1 MATLEEVYGKKQA
14 GIAQVLIDTYGY
26 TMNAQ
31 GIVSNESGNQY
42 NPETGKVDQPSTPV
56 ATPAVIEPVAAPA
69 SDTAVVESAGV
80 AGRVPTETSEGI
92 GNRLVEMYD
101 YEKIDGK
108 YYAPVGGVKAPPK
121 QAMTPGIQK
130 ILVEKYDYTIVDG
143 EAYAPG
149 KAPVAAAPVAVPATA
164 TTTGTPAAAP
174 VVASPATAAT
184 GTPEA
189 AAAANAVAVA
199 GTGTPAATA
208 TGTPAATA
216 TGTPV
221 AAAPVAQSGPII
233 PGANPNI
240 DALFK
245 AGDASLSGVTIVNGA
260 YVVTNED
267 GTVTPLMYAGS
278 PETETTP
285 TTTAPTTPAV
295 VTPQYTSQMDDSGVT
310 TFNYKDQKFLTGPQ
324 FMALVRADEA
334 STTTTGPATAP
345 VLPVATVGEGINVAT
360 PAAEAANATSG
371 FITPPSIDYV
381 KGDTIPELKLKSA
394 ITPGLPYG
402 TRVTPA
408 GTTVNQDQLLGTTKV
423 DGVQPSGILEDGD
436 VSVTTKTADTTK
448 ATLPDKVTMGFED
461 ASGKSL
467 VEDATTKTTATDIS
481 TQLAKLSPASIP
493 TTTALIDPRFDA
505 TAQQQATSAVS
516 GLSAEQGTATDVV
529 APDARVLKDAE
540 KVSGVANAQ
549 AAADFAETI
558 TAQTATPSDKATVA
572 GQLEILMQD
581 FEGGNTPAWASGAM
595 RTATAAMAARGLG
608 ASSMAAQAIIQ
619 ATMESA
625 LPIAQADASVVA
637 SFEAQNLSNRQQR
650 AMLAAE
656 QRASFIG
663 LEFDQAFQSRVI
675 NASKVS
681 DIANMNFTADQQIAL
696 ENSRAAN
703 TINLSN
709 LSNKQAIVMA
719 EAAALSN
726 LDMANLNNRQQTQ
739 VMNAQT
745 FLQLEM
751 ANLTNKQQS
760 ELFKAQSNVQAIF
773 TDKAAENAAS
783 QFNATSQNQTDQFF
797 ANMSSVV
804 SQFNAAQANAQD
816 QANAGEENAMER
828 FAEEMNNQRDQYNA
842 QNRLVI
848 DQQNAQWRRQVAT
861 ADTVAVNR
869 ANEINATA
877 LLGISNTAYND
888 LWAYYQDSME
898 YAWNSTENERER
910 LKDITVQRM
919 EINSEAATAQA
930 NLDYTTAASWG
941 SLVATAFTSPLGGGT
956 TLFSEAVK
964 AVTGIKLG

>member
-42 NPETGKVDQPSTPV
+42 NPETGTVDQPSTPV
-56 ATPAVIEPVAAPA
+56 ATPAVIEPVAAPE
-69 SDTAVVESAGV
+69 SDTAVVESTGV
-80 AGRVPTETSEGI
+80 AGRVPIETSEGI

-101 YEKIDGK
+101 YEEIDGK
-108 YYAPVGGVKAPPK
+108 YYAPVGGVQAPPTPV
-121 QAMTPGIQK
+121 MTPGIQK
-130 ILVEKYDYTIVDG
+130 ILVDQYDYTIVDG

-149 KAPVAAAPVAVPATA
+149 KAPVAAAPVAVPATE
-164 TTTGTPAAAP
+164 TTTGTPATPAAAP
-174 VVASPATAAT
+174 VVASPAAAAT

-199 GTGTPAATA
+199 GTETPAATA

-216 TGTPV
+216 VTAAPAATATGTP
-221 AAAPVAQSGPII
+221 AAA
-233 PGANPNI
+233 
-240 DALFK
+240 
-245 AGDASLSGVTIVNGA
+245 
-260 YVVTNED
+260 
-267 GTVTPLMYAGS
+267 
-278 PETETTP
+278 TETAP
-285 TTTAPTTPAV
+285 TTPAPTTPAV

-310 TFNYKDQKFLTGPQ
+310 TFNYEDQKFLTGPQ

-345 VLPVATVGEGINVAT
+345 VLPVATVGEGINVET

-408 GTTVNQDQLLGTTKV
+408 GTTVKQDQLLGTTKV

-797 ANMSSVV
+797 ANMSSVA

-828 FAEEMNNQRDQYNA
+828 FAEEINNQRDQYNA

-919 EINSEAATAQA
+919 EIDSEAATAQA

-956 TLFSEAVK
+956 TLFSEAVG
-964 AVTGIKLG
+964 AITGVKLGG

>member
-1 MATLEEVYGKKQA
+1 MATLEEAYGDKA
-14 GIAQVLIDTYGY
+14 GIAQILIDTYGY

-31 GIVSNESGNQY
+31 GIISNAGGQQY
-42 NPETGKVDQPSTPV
+42 NPTTGTVTTPSEPV
-56 ATPAVIEPVAAPA
+56 ATPAAIEPVAAPV
-69 SDTAVVESAGV
+69 SDTAVVASAGV
-80 AGRVPTETSEGI
+80 AGRPPVETSEGI
-92 GNRLVEMYD
+92 GNALVEKYG

-108 YYAPVGGVKAPPK
+108 FYAPVGGVKAPPTPV
-121 QAMTPGIQK
+121 MTPGIQQ
-130 ILVEKYDYTIVDG
+130 ILVDKYDYTIVDG
-143 EAYAPG
+143 QAYAPG
-149 KAPVAAAPVAVPATA
+149 TAPVATTTADVPATG
-164 TTTGTPAAAP
+164 TTAAA
-174 VVASPATAAT
+174 TT

-189 AAAANAVAVA
+189 ATAANVVAVA
-199 GTGTPAATA
+199 GTE
-208 TGTPAATA
+208 
-216 TGTPV
+216 TPV
-221 AAAPVAQSGPII
+221 AGTETPVAGTETPVVAAPAVPAAVSAPITV
-233 PGANPNI
+233 GSNPAI
-240 DALFK
+240 DDAFA
-245 AGDASLSGVTIVNGA
+245 AGNPSLAGVSVVNGV
-260 YVVTNED
+260 YVLTNS
-267 GTVTPLMYAGS
+267 GKPLMSAGPS
-278 PETETTP
+278 LTEQGISAADVATIAKDDATNTFSYKGQTGLTAAEFTALVNADKTSP
-285 TTTAPTTPAV
+285 TTTA
-295 VTPQYTSQMDDSGVT
+295 
-310 TFNYKDQKFLTGPQ
+310 
-324 FMALVRADEA
+324 
-334 STTTTGPATAP
+334 PATAP
-345 VLPVATVGEGINVAT
+345 VLPVATVGEGINVAA
-360 PAAEAANATSG
+360 PAAEAANTTSG
-371 FITPPSIDYV
+371 FITPPSLDYQT
-381 KGDTIPELKLKSA
+381 GDTIPELKLKSA

-408 GTTVNQDQLLGTTKV
+408 GTVVNQDQLLGTTKV

-467 VEDATTKTTATDIS
+467 VEDATTKTSAADIS

-505 TAQQQATSAVS
+505 TAQQQTTSAVS

-549 AAADFAETI
+549 TAADFAETI

-595 RTATAAMAARGLG
+595 RTATATMAARGLG

-675 NASKVS
+675 NAGKVS
-681 DIANMNFTADQQIAL
+681 DIANMNFTSDQQIAL

-751 ANLTNKQQS
+751 ANLNNKQQS

-797 ANMSSVV
+797 ANMSSLA

-861 ADTVAVNR
+861 ADTVAINR

-910 LKDITVQRM
+910 LKDITLQRM
-919 EINSEAATAQA
+919 EVDAEAAAAQA
-930 NLDYTTAASWG
+930 KLDYTTAASWG

-956 TLFSEAVK
+956 TLFSK
-964 AVTGIKLG
+964 AVEGISSVVLGG

>member
-1 MATLEEVYGKKQA
+1 MATLEDKYGSNA
-14 GIAQVLIDTYGY
+14 AVAQVLIDRFNY
-26 TMNAQ
+26 TVNEQ
-31 GIVSNESGNQY
+31 GDVISPTGN
-42 NPETGKVDQPSTPV
+42 V
-56 ATPAVIEPVAAPA
+56 AAVEYKAPVAATAPDTAVTVPA
-69 SDTAVVESAGV
+69 SDTEVVESAGV
-80 AGRVPTETSEGI
+80 AGRVPTETSDGI
-92 GNRLVEMYD
+92 GNMLVENHG

-108 YYAPVGGVKAPPK
+108 FYAPVIAEAAPVAAINDPGV
-121 QAMTPGIQK
+121 QK
-130 ILVEKYDYTIVDG
+130 VLVDQFDYTVVDG
-143 EAYAPG
+143 QAYAPG
-149 KAPVAAAPVAVPATA
+149 KAPVAVPAAATAAVPAT
-164 TTTGTPAAAP
+164 GTPVSA
-174 VVASPATAAT
+174 AAT
-184 GTPEA
+184 GTPVET
-189 AAAANAVAVA
+189 AAANAVAVA
-199 GTGTPAATA
+199 ATETPVATA
-208 TGTPAATA
+208 TGTPAAPA
-216 TGTPV
+216 PAPV
-221 AAAPVAQSGPII
+221 AAAPVAQSGAII
-233 PGANPNI
+233 PGANPSI
-240 DALFK
+240 DALFE
-245 AGDASLSGVTIVNGA
+245 AGDPSLSGVTIVNGA
-260 YVVTNED
+260 YVVVND
-267 GTVTPLMYAGS
+267 QNGTVTPLMYAGS
-278 PETETTP
+278 SATETAP
-285 TTTAPTTPAV
+285 TTPAPTTPAV

-334 STTTTGPATAP
+334 SPTTTGPATAP
-345 VLPVATVGEGINVAT
+345 VLPVATVGEGINVAA

-371 FITPPSIDYV
+371 FITPPSLDYV

-828 FAEEMNNQRDQYNA
+828 FAEEINNQRDQYNA

-919 EINSEAATAQA
+919 EIDSEAATAQA

-956 TLFSEAVK
+956 TLFSEAVG
-964 AVTGIKLG
+964 AITGVKLGG

>member
-101 YEKIDGK
+101 YEEIDGK
-108 YYAPVGGVKAPPK
+108 YYAPVGGVQAPPTPV
-121 QAMTPGIQK
+121 MTPGIQK
-130 ILVEKYDYTIVDG
+130 ILVDQYDYTIVDG

-149 KAPVAAAPVAVPATA
+149 KAPVAAAPVTVPETE
-164 TTTGTPAAAP
+164 TTTGTPEAAP
-174 VVASPATAAT
+174 VVASPAAAAT

-208 TGTPAATA
+208 TGTPAAA
-216 TGTPV
+216 
-221 AAAPVAQSGPII
+221 
-233 PGANPNI
+233 
-240 DALFK
+240 
-245 AGDASLSGVTIVNGA
+245 
-260 YVVTNED
+260 
-267 GTVTPLMYAGS
+267 
-278 PETETTP
+278 TETAP
-285 TTTAPTTPAV
+285 TTPAPTTPAV

-310 TFNYKDQKFLTGPQ
+310 TFNYEDQKFLTGPQ

-797 ANMSSVV
+797 ANMSSVA

-910 LKDITVQRM
+910 LSAITLARM
-919 EINSEAATAQA
+919 EIDKDIATEQA
-930 NLDYTTAASWG
+930 KLDYNTAASWG
-941 SLVATAFTSPLGGGT
+941 GLVATAFTSPLGGGT

>member
-42 NPETGKVDQPSTPV
+42 NPETGTVDQPSTPV
-56 ATPAVIEPVAAPA
+56 ATPAVIEPVAAPE
-69 SDTAVVESAGV
+69 SDTAVVESTGV
-80 AGRVPTETSEGI
+80 AGRVPIETSEGI

-101 YEKIDGK
+101 YEEIDGK
-108 YYAPVGGVKAPPK
+108 YYAPVGGVQAPPTPV
-121 QAMTPGIQK
+121 MTPGIQK
-130 ILVEKYDYTIVDG
+130 ILVDQYDYTIVDG

-149 KAPVAAAPVAVPATA
+149 KAPVAAAPVAVPATE
-164 TTTGTPAAAP
+164 TTTGTPATPAAAP
-174 VVASPATAAT
+174 VVASPAAAAT

-199 GTGTPAATA
+199 GTETPAATA

-216 TGTPV
+216 VTAAPAATATGTP
-221 AAAPVAQSGPII
+221 AAA
-233 PGANPNI
+233 
-240 DALFK
+240 
-245 AGDASLSGVTIVNGA
+245 
-260 YVVTNED
+260 
-267 GTVTPLMYAGS
+267 
-278 PETETTP
+278 TETAP
-285 TTTAPTTPAV
+285 TTPAPTTPAV

-310 TFNYKDQKFLTGPQ
+310 TFNYEDQKFLTGPQ

-345 VLPVATVGEGINVAT
+345 VLPVATVGEGINVET

-408 GTTVNQDQLLGTTKV
+408 GTTVKQDQLLGTTKV

-681 DIANMNFTADQQIAL
+681 DIANMNFNADQQIAL

-797 ANMSSVV
+797 ANMSSVA

-828 FAEEMNNQRDQYNA
+828 FAEEINNQRDQYNA

-919 EINSEAATAQA
+919 EIDSEAATAQA

-956 TLFSEAVK
+956 TLFSEAVG
-964 AVTGIKLG
+964 AITGVKLGG